1 MLSNILLE
9 AASWGPLAGS
19 FGAALVVLA
28 AAFGIGKIGVS
39 AAVNIARQPESANDI
54 RTTAIII
61 AVLIEG
67 VALFGAVVCFM
78 ALDK

>member
-1 MLSNILLE
+1 MLSNILLQV
-9 AASWGPLAGS
+9 ASWGPLAGGL
-19 FGAALVVLA
+19 GAGLVVLA
-28 AAFGIGKIGVS
+28 AAIGIGRIGSS
-39 AAVNIARQPESANDI
+39 AAEGIARQPESANNI

-67 VALFGAVVCFM
+67 VALFGAVICFL